1 MKTFS
6 TIILVIIF
14 ILAIVYFIFGYN
26 SYTFTAEVD
35 GVSVEGSR
43 STAKYSNGLLR
54 IFTVLKGE
62 DKGIII
68 IINALKPGVYSL
80 NEGGQGL
87 TGNHG
92 QYAVTK
98 SADVTMANATMEN
111 STTFLT
117 SYHYTGKC
125 QITTLDLTDKK
136 VSGTF
141 EFEAAQLTSSGYGPR
156 VVHITKGIFEDIP
169 IE

>member
-6 TIILVIIF
+6 TIVLVIIC
-14 ILAIVYFIFGYN
+14 ILAVIYFLSKGN
-26 SYTFTAEVD
+26 SFTFTAEVD

-43 STAKYSNGLLR
+43 SVAKYSDGLLR
-54 IFTVLKGE
+54 VFTVLKGE

-68 IINALKPGVYSL
+68 IINASKPGVYSL
-80 NEGGQGL
+80 NEGGHGL

-92 QYAVTK
+92 QYASTK

-117 SYHYTGKC
+117 SDHYTGKC
-125 QITTLDLTDKK
+125 QITTLDLTNKK

-156 VVHITKGIFEDIP
+156 VVRITKGIFEDIP

>member
-6 TIILVIIF
+6 TIILVVIC
-14 ILAIVYFIFGYN
+14 ILAVLYFLFDGSSFTY
-26 SYTFTAEVD
+26 TAEVD
-35 GVSVEGSR
+35 GVSIEGSR

-68 IINALKPGVYSL
+68 IVNASKPGVYSL
-80 NEGGQGL
+80 NEAGSDL

-98 SADVTMANATMEN
+98 SADVKMANATPEN
-111 STTFLT
+111 SSTYLT
-117 SYHYTGKC
+117 SYQYTGKC
-125 QITTLDLTDKK
+125 QITTLDLTNKK
-136 VSGTF
+136 ISGTF
-141 EFEAAQLTSSGYGPR
+141 EFVAAQLTSSGFGSQ
-156 VVHITKGIFEDIP
+156 VVRITKGIFEDIP

>member
-1 MKTFS
+1 MKTLS

-35 GVSVEGSR
+35 GVSVEASK
-43 STAKYSNGLLR
+43 SAAKYSDGLLR
-54 IFTVLKGE
+54 IFTLLKGK

-68 IINALKPGVYSL
+68 IINASKPGVYSL
-80 NEGGQGL
+80 DDGGPDL
-87 TGNHG
+87 ARNHG
-92 QYAVTK
+92 QYVVTN
-98 SADVTMANATMEN
+98 SANVTITNATKEN
-111 STTFLT
+111 STVFLT
-117 SYHYTGKC
+117 SDQYTGKC
-125 QITTLDLTDKK
+125 QISMLDLTDKK

-141 EFEAAQLTSSGYGPR
+141 EFVAAQLTSSGYGPR
-156 VVHITKGIFEDIP
+156 VVRITKGIFEDIP